1 MDTVFCEI
9 KVNKST
15 LKVERQNA
23 KAMIE
28 GFYKNSNL
36 YYSTIFTAHKRS
48 ISLKYDFKTYPKLIE
63 NFINSMPRKQY
74 PLSQIGKDLKSERYE
89 IRKKYIAH
97 VDRIFHIK
105 NSINIWKDLC
115 NSGIF
120 DIWMPEAP
128 YNSLKSKKD
137 PMILLL
143 RVFEI
148 DYDFVNDM
156 NNISNYFSFVPQ
168 RQVQIIKPII
178 PSDKESLFRKDYQG
192 KLCFHEI
199 TDIVRRTLV
208 KYKCLRDEEVM
219 DTIKTVPN
227 N

>member
-1 MDTVFCEI
+1 
-9 KVNKST
+9 
-15 LKVERQNA
+15 
-23 KAMIE
+23 
-28 GFYKNSNL
+28 
-36 YYSTIFTAHKRS
+36 
-48 ISLKYDFKTYPKLIE
+48 
-63 NFINSMPRKQY
+63 
-74 PLSQIGKDLKSERYE
+74 
-89 IRKKYIAH
+89 
-97 VDRIFHIK
+97 
-105 NSINIWKDLC
+105 
-115 NSGIF
+115 
-120 DIWMPEAP
+120 
-128 YNSLKSKKD
+128 
-137 PMILLL
+137 
-143 RVFEI
+143 
-148 DYDFVNDM
+148 M